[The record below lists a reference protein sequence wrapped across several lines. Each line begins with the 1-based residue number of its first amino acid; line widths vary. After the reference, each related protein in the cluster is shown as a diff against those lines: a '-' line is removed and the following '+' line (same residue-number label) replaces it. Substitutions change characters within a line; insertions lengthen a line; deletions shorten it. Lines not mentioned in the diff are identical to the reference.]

1 MMNHY
6 GVLGVGPEAS
16 DEALR
21 TAYRRR
27 ARETHPDHGGTRS
40 RFAEVRA
47 AWDVLRQPSQRA
59 AYDRELRAFLGSI
72 GAVLCPACGAANR
85 VPPEAA
91 CGCDLCN
98 ADLPKRPRTARDS
111 VEQVTG
117 RIRARALAL
126 GDQAGERLSE
136 VGDRLVGGLGDLLLD
151 GVDRGLQSLRRRL
164 GLDRDG
170 RGR

>member
-27 ARETHPDHGGTRS
+27 ARETHPDHGGTRT

-72 GAVLCPACGAANR
+72 GAVLCPFCGAANR
-85 VPPEAA
+85 VPPRRPAA
-91 CGCDLCN
+91 ATC
-98 ADLPKRPRTARDS
+98 ATRTCRSD
-111 VEQVTG
+111 
-117 RIRARALAL
+117 RARPATASSRSRGAFERGHWPSATKPASGSRSRRPL
-126 GDQAGERLSE
+126 GR
-136 VGDRLVGGLGDLLLD
+136 GLG
-151 GVDRGLQSLRRRL
+151 RPAPRWRR
-164 GLDRDG
+164 
-170 RGR
+170 